1 MRDIFS
7 WDYILWYSRAP
18 GRTPARIPPPQFPA
32 FAVART
38 PGAPWYPGGV
48 SAGEGFSP
56 ARFPAF
62 ARVARPQFSANAL
75 ENLRKN
81 PVNLSNFIGIYRYL
95 QKFPDARTTTP
106 ALVLI
111 CLDGAHGNHA
121 DELHRLARIVV
132 EGVVL
137 AGRHEY
143 GRARRDGLGLAL
155 DDHPP
160 LALQHEHLM
169 LPGVGVVGRLPAR
182 LDFDDPHRHPGL
194 AVALAQEPADARA
207 LGRLLRFQFRVLVV
221 HHLHGVTPPLVG
233 FGLPVPGRETRI
245 LPHPIPSVSKPP
257 PGEKG
262 EAALPLKI
270 KRDR

>member
-1 MRDIFS
+1 M
-7 WDYILWYSRAP
+7 
-18 GRTPARIPPPQFPA
+18 
-32 FAVART
+32 
-38 PGAPWYPGGV
+38 
-48 SAGEGFSP
+48 
-56 ARFPAF
+56 
-62 ARVARPQFSANAL
+62 
-75 ENLRKN
+75 
-81 PVNLSNFIGIYRYL
+81 
-95 QKFPDARTTTP
+95 
-106 ALVLI
+106 LI
-111 CLDGAHGNHA
+111 RLGGAHGNHA
-121 DELHRLARIVV
+121 DELHGLVRVVV

-143 GRARRDGLGLAL
+143 GRARRDGPRLAL
-155 DDHPP
+155 DDHAA
-160 LALQHEHLM
+160 LALEHEHLM

-182 LDFDDPHRHPGL
+182 LYLDDPHRHSGL
-194 AVALAQEPADARA
+194 AVALAEQPADARA

-233 FGLPVPGRETRI
+233 FGLCVPGRKTRI